1 MGKRQPCQ
9 GPVQPKVSAHNQR
22 GQRWKI
28 TEAMQKPRWRSPDV
42 ILRQHIEKQLVEPS
56 VSITRHTEEIPFT
69 DVRVSQGPIRVH
81 RSLRRQRHHQ
91 WALATDLCAKMEL
104 VPPLPV
110 TKTTDTS
117 CHLPA
122 NP

>member
-69 DVRVSQGPIRVH
+69 DSVTGANQSAPFSEEAAPSPVGVGYRP
-81 RSLRRQRHHQ
+81 LRKDGASSSSSRYQ
-91 WALATDLCAKMEL
+91 D
-104 VPPLPV
+104 
-110 TKTTDTS
+110 
-117 CHLPA
+117 
-122 NP
+122 N